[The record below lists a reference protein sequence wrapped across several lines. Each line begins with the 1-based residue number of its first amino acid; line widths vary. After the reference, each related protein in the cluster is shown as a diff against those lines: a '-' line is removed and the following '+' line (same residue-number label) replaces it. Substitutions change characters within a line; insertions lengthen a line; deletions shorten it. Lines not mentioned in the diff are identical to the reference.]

1 MSLLMDALR
10 RAESP
15 NSDTGDA
22 IDPPAQEIS
31 APTENA
37 APDLSLEPLNSTASQ
52 AGTPEESQPETPG
65 PAEAANDPPPV
76 ADTPAEPEA
85 LSHGRVR
92 LAPRPARTKNLLMF
106 GSGFILILTAVGGYY
121 AWKTSQFPALGHFQ
135 SATLIREPVPVNT
148 TPAPIKPAVADKT
161 GTLPVKIVT
170 APNRATTPALVP
182 QTPAVLPAKMAR
194 PERTLHPA
202 ATPIHISK
210 KRKTSGVD
218 AQLHEAWRAY
228 QQQDYLRAERQYK
241 QVLHRYPN
249 NRDALLGLAAIALYR
264 NHTSAARQY
273 YQRVL
278 KTNPGDKLARV
289 ALQSLAGPGDV
300 LKDSSQ
306 LKFWLQS
313 DPNNPQLLFA
323 LGNHLAALDNW
334 KGAQHA
340 YFEAFRLAPT
350 RADYAFN
357 LAVALDQ
364 LSLDTQAL
372 NYYRKAR
379 ELAGPA
385 TLFSIKQLDRRIT
398 RLEHNGAPG
407 S

>member
-1 MSLLMDALR
+1 MDALR

-15 NSDTGDA
+15 GTADA
-22 IDPPAQEIS
+22 GEALNPPAQEIS
-31 APTENA
+31 ASTEDA

-52 AGTPEESQPETPG
+52 AGIAEESQPETRNS
-65 PAEAANDPPPV
+65 AEASNDPPPV
-76 ADTPAEPEA
+76 EEPPTEPEA
-85 LSHGRVR
+85 LSHGR
-92 LAPRPARTKNLLMF
+92 ARPVPATARTKNMLMF

-121 AWKTSQFPALGHFQ
+121 AWKISQFPAPGHFQ
-135 SATLIREPVPVNT
+135 SATLIHEPVPVDT
-148 TPAPIKPAVADKT
+148 TPALIKPAVADKT

-170 APNRATTPALVP
+170 ASSPVTTPALAP
-182 QTPAVLPAKMAR
+182 QTPAVMPAQKAH
-194 PERTLHPA
+194 PDQTLHHNV
-202 ATPIHISK
+202 TPIRISK
-210 KRKTSGVD
+210 KRKTSTVN
-218 AQLHEAWRAY
+218 AQLHEAWRDY
-228 QQQDYLRAERQYK
+228 QQQNYPRAERQYK
-241 QVLHRYPN
+241 QVLRRYPD
-249 NRDALLGLAAIALYR
+249 NRDAMLGLAAIALYR
-264 NHTSAARQY
+264 NHVSIARQY

-289 ALQSLAGPGDV
+289 ALQSLAGTGDV

-323 LGNHLAALDNW
+323 LGNHLAALGNW

-357 LAVALDQ
+357 LAIALDQ

-379 ELAGPA
+379 KLAGPA
-385 TLFSIKQLDRRIT
+385 TLFSIKQLERRIT

>member
-1 MSLLMDALR
+1 MDALR
-10 RAESP
+10 RAE
-15 NSDTGDA
+15 NSTTDA
-22 IDPPAQEIS
+22 DAGEDSNPPAQEMA

-37 APDLSLEPLNSTASQ
+37 APDLSLEPLGSAASQ
-52 AGTPEESQPETPG
+52 AGIAEESQPETRTS
-65 PAEAANDPPPV
+65 AEAANDPPPV
-76 ADTPAEPEA
+76 EEPPTEPEA
-85 LSHGRVR
+85 LSHGRT
-92 LAPRPARTKNLLMF
+92 RPALPTTRTKNMLMF

-121 AWKTSQFPALGHFQ
+121 AWKISQFPVPGHFQ

-148 TPAPIKPAVADKT
+148 APAPIKPAIADKT

-170 APNRATTPALVP
+170 ASSPVTTPALAP
-182 QTPAVLPAKMAR
+182 QIPAVMPAQKAR
-194 PERTLHPA
+194 PDRTLHRT
-202 ATPIHISK
+202 ATPIRISK
-210 KRKTSGVD
+210 KRKTSTVN
-218 AQLHEAWRAY
+218 AQLHEAWRDY
-228 QQQDYLRAERQYK
+228 QQHDYLRAERQYK
-241 QVLHRYPN
+241 QVLHRYPD
-249 NRDALLGLAAIALYR
+249 NRDAMLGLAAIALYR
-264 NHTSAARQY
+264 NHASVARQY

-289 ALQSLAGPGDV
+289 ALQSLAGTGDV

-323 LGNHLAALDNW
+323 LGNHLATLGNW

-385 TLFSIKQLDRRIT
+385 TLFSIKQLERRIT